1 MLKLIVVDDHRMFR
15 ESISKMLIS
24 EGIANVIAE
33 ANNGKE
39 FLLVLEKQLP
49 DIVLMDISM
58 PIMDGI
64 EATQIALKKYHDLNI
79 LALSMFG
86 DENYYYSMVEAGAK
100 GFVLKSA
107 SLTELENAIT
117 EISKGGSWFSADL
130 LQRLIIKINA
140 KTKQQNTLEFSDR
153 EAEIIKLICEGL
165 TNEQIASKINLSYDT
180 IKWHRANINSKT
192 GCNNTA
198 SLVMYAI
205 KNNLVTI

>member
-64 EATQIALKKYHDLNI
+64 EATQIALKKYPDLNI

-140 KTKQQNTLEFSDR
+140 KTKQQNTLEFSNR